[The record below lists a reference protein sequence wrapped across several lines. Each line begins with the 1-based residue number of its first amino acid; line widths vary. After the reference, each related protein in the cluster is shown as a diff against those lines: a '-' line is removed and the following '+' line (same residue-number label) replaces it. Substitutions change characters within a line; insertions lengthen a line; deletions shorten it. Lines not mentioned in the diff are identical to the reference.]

1 MLNEGHESMIGF
13 LKKRLILVFL
23 LVIVGANVFSVSVL
37 LGYLHFSI
45 LSVCKEHLILDITRE
60 FIPNYETGGLEKL
73 SQLHEEDYLHVI
85 NAGGDIVGAAKSSQQ
100 FHLDVDYAMLRR
112 AIAGE
117 TIFMTV
123 HKGDDQYLVSYFPL
137 DGNHAGRVAQPLAV
151 TREYEKSFLRLV
163 LLSIP
168 FMLLF
173 SYGMSRYLVR
183 RALKPAM
190 EACQFQENFLSNVTH
205 ELRTPLTSLRGNLEV
220 SLRRERS
227 AGEYKEAIET
237 CLRETDRIIDLLKNL
252 SLLATSKQKLLDL
265 TTEKVDLKPV
275 VKDLLGSYAAS
286 LRSKKITVESTG
298 IPDIAC
304 SCDGS
309 LIRRAMENV
318 IDNAVKYTPAG
329 GMIRISGSRDT
340 RTMSVK
346 IENTAPHLAKDEMQ
360 YLSEPF
366 YRSRDVLETDIR
378 GKGLGLYIARYII
391 QSHNGEMLLHL
402 SDDHI
407 FSVTI
412 SLPV

>member
-1 MLNEGHESMIGF
+1 MIGF

-23 LVIVGANVFSVSVL
+23 SVIVGANVFSMAVL

-45 LSVCKEHLILDITRE
+45 LSVCKKHLTLDITRE
-60 FIPNYETGGLEKL
+60 FVPSYREGGVERL
-73 SQLHEEDYLHVI
+73 SQLYEEYYLHVI
-85 NAGGDIVGAAKSSQQ
+85 NRSGAIVGAAKSPQQ
-100 FHLDVDYAMLRR
+100 LHLDVDSAMLRR

-117 TIFMTV
+117 TIFATV
-123 HKGDDQYLVSYFPL
+123 RKDGDHYLVSYFPL
-137 DGNHAGRVAQPLAV
+137 DSNYAGRVAQPLAIA
-151 TREYEKSFLRLV
+151 RDYEKSFLTLV

-168 FMLLF
+168 LMLLF
-173 SYGMSRYLVR
+173 SYGVSRFLVK

-220 SLRRERS
+220 SLRKERS
-227 AGEYKEAIET
+227 AGEYREAIET
-237 CLRETDRIIDLLKNL
+237 GLKETDRIIDLLKNL
-252 SLLATSKQKLLDL
+252 SLLASSKQKMLDL
-265 TTEKVDLKPV
+265 VTEKVDLKPLM
-275 VKDLLGSYAAS
+275 KDLLGSYAAS
-286 LRSKKITVESTG
+286 LRSKKISVESIG
-298 IPDIAC
+298 IRDIAC

-309 LIRRAMENV
+309 LIRRAMANI

-329 GMIRISGSRDT
+329 GMIRISGWRDD
-340 RTMSVK
+340 RSMSIKV
-346 IENTAPHLAKDEMQ
+346 ENTAPHLAKNEMQ

-402 SDDHI
+402 SDDHV

>member
-1 MLNEGHESMIGF
+1 MFGF

-23 LVIVGANVFSVSVL
+23 SVIVGANIFSMAVL

-45 LSVCKEHLILDITRE
+45 LSVCKKHLILDITRQ
-60 FIPNYETGGLEKL
+60 FIPTYQEGGLEKIA
-73 SQLHEEDYLHVI
+73 QLHEEDYLHVI
-85 NAGGDIVGAAKSSQQ
+85 SGSGEIVGAAKSSQQ
-100 FHLDVDYAMLRR
+100 FHLDTDYAMVRR

-117 TIFMTV
+117 TIFATV
-123 HKGDDQYLVSYFPL
+123 RKGDDHYIVAYFPL
-137 DGNHAGRVAQPLAV
+137 DGNHAGRVAQSLAI
-151 TREYEKSFLRLV
+151 TRDYEKSFFKLV

-168 FMLLF
+168 LMLLF
-173 SYGMSRYLVR
+173 SYGMSRFLVN

-220 SLRRERS
+220 SLRKERN
-227 AGEYKEAIET
+227 AGEYREAIDT
-237 CLRETDRIIDLLKNL
+237 GLKETDRIIDLLKNL
-252 SLLATSKQKLLDL
+252 SLLASSKQRPLDL
-265 TTEKVDLKPV
+265 ATEKVDLKPV
-275 VKDLLGSYAAS
+275 VKELLGSYAAP
-286 LRSKKITVESTG
+286 LRSKKITVESAG
-298 IPDIAC
+298 IPDIVC
-304 SCDGS
+304 LCDGS
-309 LIRRAMENV
+309 LMKRAIANMV
-318 IDNAVKYTPAG
+318 DNAVKYTPAG

-340 RTMSVK
+340 HTVFIK
-346 IENTAPHLAKDEMQ
+346 IENTAPHLAKDEIP

-391 QSHNGEMLLHL
+391 QSHNGEMLLHV

-412 SLPV
+412 SLPVQ

>member
-1 MLNEGHESMIGF
+1 MIGF

-23 LVIVGANVFSVSVL
+23 SVIVGANVFSMAVL

-45 LSVCKEHLILDITRE
+45 LSVCKKHLILDITRE
-60 FIPNYETGGLEKL
+60 FIPSYQEGGVERI
-73 SQLHEEDYLHVI
+73 SQLYEEYYLHVI
-85 NAGGDIVGAAKSSQQ
+85 NGSGTIVGAAKSPQQ
-100 FHLDVDYAMLRR
+100 LHLDVDSAMLRK

-117 TIFMTV
+117 TIFATV
-123 HKGDDQYLVSYFPL
+123 RKGDNQYLVSYFPL
-137 DGNHAGRVAQPLAV
+137 DGNHAGRVAQPLAIAGD
-151 TREYEKSFLRLV
+151 YEKSFLTLV

-168 FMLLF
+168 LMLLF
-173 SYGMSRYLVR
+173 SYGVSRFLVK

-205 ELRTPLTSLRGNLEV
+205 ELRTPLTALRGNLEV
-220 SLRRERS
+220 SLRKERK
-227 AGEYKEAIET
+227 AGEYREAIET
-237 CLRETDRIIDLLKNL
+237 GLRETDRIIDLLKNL
-252 SLLATSKQKLLDL
+252 SLLASSKQKMLDL
-265 TTEKVDLKPV
+265 ATEKVDLKPV
-275 VKDLLGSYAAS
+275 VKALLESYAVS
-286 LRSKKITVESTG
+286 LRSKKITVESSG
-298 IPDIAC
+298 IPDSVC

-309 LIRRAMENV
+309 LMKRAMANI

-329 GMIRISGSRDT
+329 GMIRISGSRDA
-340 RTMSVK
+340 RSMSIKV
-346 IENTAPHLAKDEMQ
+346 ENSAPHLKKDEMQ

-391 QSHNGEMLLHL
+391 QSHNGKMLLHL

-407 FSVTI
+407 FSVTV

>member
-1 MLNEGHESMIGF
+1 M
-13 LKKRLILVFL
+13 
-23 LVIVGANVFSVSVL
+23 GANVFSMAVL

-45 LSVCKEHLILDITRE
+45 LSVCKKHLILDITRE
-60 FIPNYETGGLEKL
+60 FIPNYQEGGLEKI

-85 NAGGDIVGAAKSSQQ
+85 NESGTIVGAAKSSQQ
-100 FHLDVDYAMLRR
+100 FHLDVDYAMVRR

-117 TIFMTV
+117 TIFATV
-123 HKGDDQYLVSYFPL
+123 RKGDDHYIVSYFPL
-137 DGNHAGRVAQPLAV
+137 DGNHAGRVVQSLAI
-151 TREYEKSFLRLV
+151 TRDYEKSFLKLV

-168 FMLLF
+168 LMLLF
-173 SYGMSRYLVR
+173 SYGMSRFLVN

-220 SLRRERS
+220 SLRKERT
-227 AGEYKEAIET
+227 AGEYREAIET
-237 CLRETDRIIDLLKNL
+237 GLKETDRIIDLLKNL
-252 SLLATSKQKLLDL
+252 SLLASSKQKPLDL
-265 TTEKVDLKPV
+265 AAEKVDLKPM

-286 LRSKKITVESTG
+286 LRSKKITVESAG
-298 IPDIAC
+298 IPDIVC

-309 LIRRAMENV
+309 LMKRAVANI

-329 GMIRISGSRDT
+329 GMIRISGSRDAHT
-340 RTMSVK
+340 IYIK
-346 IENTAPHLAKDEMQ
+346 IENTAPHLTKDEMP

>member
-1 MLNEGHESMIGF
+1 MIGF
-13 LKKRLILVFL
+13 LKKRLSLVFL
-23 LVIVGANVFSVSVL
+23 SIIVAANVFSMTVL

-45 LSVCKEHLILDITRE
+45 LSVCKKHLVLDITKA
-60 FIPNYETGGLEKL
+60 FIPSYSEGGVERL

-85 NAGGDIVGAAKSSQQ
+85 SGNGDVVGAAKSSQQ
-100 FHLDVDYAMLRR
+100 FHLEVDYAALRR

-117 TIFMTV
+117 TVFATV
-123 HKGDDQYLVSYFPL
+123 RKGDDQYLVSYFPL
-137 DGNHAGRVAQPLAV
+137 DGNHAGRVAQSLSI

-168 FMLLF
+168 LMLLF
-173 SYGMSRYLVR
+173 SYGMSRFLVR

-220 SLRRERS
+220 SLRKERN
-227 AGEYKEAIET
+227 AGEYREAIET
-237 CLRETDRIIDLLKNL
+237 GLRETDRIIDLLKNL
-252 SLLATSKQKLLDL
+252 SLLASSKQKLLDL
-265 TTEKVDLKPV
+265 ATEKVDLKPV

-286 LRSKKITVESTG
+286 LRSKKITVESAG

-309 LIRRAMENV
+309 LMKRAMANI

-346 IENTAPHLAKDEMQ
+346 IENTAPHLAKDEMR

-402 SDDHI
+402 SNDHI

-412 SLPV
+412 SLPVQ